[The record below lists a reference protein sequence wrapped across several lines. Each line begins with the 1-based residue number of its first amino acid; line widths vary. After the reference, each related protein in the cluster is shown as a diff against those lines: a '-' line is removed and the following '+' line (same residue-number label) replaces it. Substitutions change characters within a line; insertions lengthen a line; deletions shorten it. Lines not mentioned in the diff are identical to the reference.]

1 MTFRFRI
8 SGGGSRLS
16 VEDWRR
22 AARRALPPMAWAYV
36 EGGAEDEATLRRNRA
51 AFARWGLRQR
61 VLAGV
66 GEPQLGVE
74 VAGVPLSLPV
84 ALAPTGLT
92 GLSHWRGELG
102 AAQAAE
108 TAGTRSILSN
118 AATYSLEEVAAGTRQ
133 RHWFQLYPWGN
144 DRGRMREL
152 LRRAE
157 AAGYHALFVTVDVPV
172 YGWREREQRRG
183 MTIPPELTPRRA
195 LEAALRPR
203 WAYGFVRHRRVSL
216 RNLVEETG
224 VAAAVRS
231 VQLQTDFLYPD
242 MSWDDVE
249 WLRGEWPGPLFVKG
263 AMDAEDAERAA
274 ALGVDG
280 IVVSNHG
287 GRQLES
293 GVGTLDVLP
302 GIADAVAGRCEL
314 LVDGGVRRG
323 TDVVKALALGARAV
337 LVGRPFLYG
346 LAAGGPAGVAAVLEL
361 LRAELARTLALMGCR
376 DVRDLDRSWLVPLD
390 PALAAVAPGILEVS

>member
-1 MTFRFRI
+1 MTVRVRLA
-8 SGGGSRLS
+8 GGRARLT

-22 AARRALPPMAWAYV
+22 AARRALPPTAWAYV

-61 VLAGV
+61 VLTRV
-66 GEPQLGVE
+66 GEPELGLE
-74 VAGVPLSLPV
+74 VAGVHLSLPV

-92 GLSHWRGELG
+92 GFVHWHGELG
-102 AAQAAE
+102 AARGAE
-108 TAGTRSILSN
+108 AAGTRSIVSN
-118 AATYSLEEVAAGTRQ
+118 AATYTLREIAEGTAQ

-144 DRGRMREL
+144 NRRKMREM
-152 LRRAE
+152 LRRAG
-157 AAGYHALFVTVDVPV
+157 AAGCHALFVTVDVPV
-172 YGWREREQRRG
+172 YGRREAELRHG
-183 MTIPPELTPRRA
+183 MSIPPVLTPRRL

-203 WAYGFVRHRRVSL
+203 WSYGLVRHRRISL
-216 RNLVEETG
+216 RNLVDEGG

-231 VQLQTDFLYPD
+231 VQLQADYLYPD
-242 MSWDDVE
+242 MGWADVD
-249 WLRGEWPGPLFVKG
+249 WVRSEWPGPVYVKG
-263 AMDAEDAERAA
+263 VMDAEDAERAVE
-274 ALGVDG
+274 LGLDG

-302 GIADAVAGRCEL
+302 EIAAAVAGRCDL
-314 LVDGGVRRG
+314 LVDGGIRRG

-337 LVGRPFLYG
+337 LIGRPFLYG
-346 LAAGGPAGVAAVLEL
+346 LAAAGSAGVVAVLEL
-361 LRAELARTLALMGCR
+361 LREELRRTLVLMGCR

-390 PALAAVAPGILEVS
+390 RAPAPRGILDVS